1 LIDAF
6 QTEPANVLEGDIG
19 CGVDWLTDQ
28 EASAV
33 ISYQVSERV
42 LAPFNWLMT

>member
-1 LIDAF
+1 M
-6 QTEPANVLEGDIG
+6 LEGDIG

-33 ISYQVSERV
+33 ISYQVSE
-42 LAPFNWLMT
+42 